1 MPPTL
6 EYGVSDQPSDTELL
20 ARAGRDPE
28 AFRALYERWAE
39 PLVAYCY
46 RRTFDAEVAL
56 ELVAETFA
64 IAYAK
69 RERYRN
75 RDRSVGA
82 WLYGIARK
90 EVARYQRRRRAEL
103 KAVHRLALQVPSV
116 DEESIER
123 IEELVD
129 AERWR
134 SALASALGLLTT
146 GERRAVQLR
155 VIDQLEYPIVAAELG
170 CSEQAA
176 RVRVHRGVTR
186 LAASLEVLP

>member
-1 MPPTL
+1 VTD
-6 EYGVSDQPSDTELL
+6 EPSDAELL
-20 ARAGRDPE
+20 ARSGCDPE

-39 PLVAYCY
+39 PLLAFCY

-69 RERYRN
+69 RERYR
-75 RDRSVGA
+75 DRGRAVGA
-82 WLYGIARK
+82 WLYGIARN
-90 EVARYQRRRRAEL
+90 EVAQYQRRQRVEL
-103 KAVHRLALQVPSV
+103 KAVRRFALQMPAL
-116 DEESIER
+116 DEESTER

-134 SALASALGLLTT
+134 ATLASALALLSTS
-146 GERRAVQLR
+146 ERRAVQLR
-155 VIDQLEYPIVAAELG
+155 VIDQLDYPIVAAQLG

-186 LAASLEVLP
+186 LAASLEVMS